1 VTRAQYKLDLGDMLS
16 VSLQGVKLP
25 KMPVDMTY
33 REANKRSLL
42 GVNLIGLEQF
52 EEGAHPS

>member
-1 VTRAQYKLDLGDMLS
+1 MTRAQYKLDLGDMLS

-33 REANKRSLL
+33 SEANKQSLL